1 MSKIPLRNVKGDEL
15 GAYTLADSLLVKDRG
30 LQAMHD
36 SVVAYM
42 AAQRAGTASTL
53 NKGEVAGSN
62 KKPWRQKG
70 LGRARAGYRQSPVW
84 RGGGVAFG
92 PKPRSYRKKM
102 TKKSA
107 RLGFCRAFTEK
118 VEANEVIVL
127 DELKL
132 DSAKTKDFAAML
144 KKLGAEKGALVLVD
158 RVEETLRRASGNIP
172 CVEVCE
178 ARNVN
183 TYQLLRYPVIIATKS
198 AMAGLEKRLTT
209 DAGSDA

>member
-1 MSKIPLRNVKGDEL
+1 M
-15 GAYTLADSLLVKDRG
+15 GAYALADSLLVKDKG

-42 AAQRAGTASTL
+42 AAQRSGTASTL

-92 PKPRSYRKKM
+92 PRPRSYRKKM
-102 TKKSA
+102 TKKAA
-107 RLGFCRAFTEK
+107 RLGFCRAFSEK
-118 VEANEVIVL
+118 VAANEVIVL

-132 DSAKTKDFAAML
+132 ASAKTKDFAVML
-144 KKLGAEKGALVLVD
+144 KKLGAENGALVLMD
-158 RVEETLRRASGNIP
+158 RVEENVRRASGNIP
-172 CVEVCE
+172 RVEVCE

-183 TYQLLRYPVIIATKS
+183 TYQLLRYPVIVATKS
-198 AMAGLEKRLTT
+198 GMAELEKRLAT

>member
-1 MSKIPLRNVKGDEL
+1 MSKIPLRNIKGDEV
-15 GAYTLADSLLVKDRG
+15 GAYALADSLLVKDKG

-42 AAQRAGTASTL
+42 AAQRSGTASTL

-92 PKPRSYRKKM
+92 PRPRSYRKKM
-102 TKKSA
+102 TKKAA
-107 RLGFCRAFTEK
+107 RLGFCRAFSEK
-118 VEANEVIVL
+118 VAANEVIVL

-132 DSAKTKDFAAML
+132 ASAKTKDFAVML
-144 KKLGAEKGALVLVD
+144 KKLGAENGALVLMD
-158 RVEETLRRASGNIP
+158 RVEENVRRASGNIP
-172 CVEVCE
+172 RVEVCE

-183 TYQLLRYPVIIATKS
+183 TYQLLRYPVIVATKS
-198 AMAGLEKRLTT
+198 GMAELEKRLAT